1 MNIYEQCLDEDME
14 RWMGEWMD
22 GWTDNGWKERRIG
35 GWILTRFNGSH
46 GLGHTL
52 DYFLLSILSSFHL
65 LDPRSDP
72 EANFLSLFKITLFLL
87 RHFHNPRGKL
97 ISKKKKKWSQKYNS
111 LQVDSSFNTRLKN
124 HIHGEKWLAELFTK
138 VATKFVDKINY
149 FKRKMDEGQGN
160 K

>member
-22 GWTDNGWKERRIG
+22 GQTDNGWKERRIG

-97 ISKKKKKWSQKYNS
+97 ISKKKIKNGAKSIIHCKWTPLSILDLKITYMEKNDWQNYLLK
-111 LQVDSSFNTRLKN
+111 LQLNL
-124 HIHGEKWLAELFTK
+124 
-138 VATKFVDKINY
+138 
-149 FKRKMDEGQGN
+149 
-160 K
+160 